1 MLALDISICIYICCV
16 NVFRVFALWSS
27 VRMAGLHEDN
37 NNLKLGLSKVEAERK
52 QVQERSNNLEK
63 VSRSPHRFHHI
74 VARKA
79 ANAC

>member
-1 MLALDISICIYICCV
+1 
-16 NVFRVFALWSS
+16 
-27 VRMAGLHEDN
+27 MAGLHEDN